1 MERLTIPFKKSILL
15 FCLLALIVQASFSQ
29 NKPTMFDQVY
39 AQIKLKN
46 FFRARDLF
54 DSSKNDIDAEKQ
66 NIILIF
72 LNNAFNKPLESNQKI
87 TTFFRSKSALPDS
100 LILKIYRVQ
109 EDNFV
114 KLHDYAQAKRLVLKI
129 INEYKQQLSIDEKN
143 DLENNLKIWTA
154 LAAVNPQKTIIN
166 SDTRIKIER
175 DKAGLKNLPV
185 RTNDTSTNFI
195 FDTGA
200 NLSTVSLSTAKRL
213 AMQIIP
219 TNIDVDAITGISI
232 KANLAVCK
240 KLSLGNISIENA
252 VFLVFADSALHFPQL
267 NYQINGILGYPVIES
282 LKEVQLTQN
291 DYFIVPKVE
300 TKNEGLSN
308 LAIDGLSP
316 LIDIEGQHFTFD
328 TGAEQTI
335 LYAPYYEEYKE
346 KFDQQYSTTKIRM
359 GGAGGTTEYDG
370 FKIDPVFRVMGKSI
384 SLKNV
389 SLLKT
394 PINKETVYGNVGQ
407 DLIRQFGKMTI
418 NFDRMYIRF
427 D

>member
-252 VFLVFADSALHFPQL
+252 VFLVFADSALHFPHL
-267 NYQINGILGYPVIES
+267 DYQINGILGYPVIES

-291 DYFIVPKVE
+291 DYFIVP
-300 TKNEGLSN
+300 
-308 LAIDGLSP
+308 
-316 LIDIEGQHFTFD
+316 
-328 TGAEQTI
+328 
-335 LYAPYYEEYKE
+335 
-346 KFDQQYSTTKIRM
+346 
-359 GGAGGTTEYDG
+359 
-370 FKIDPVFRVMGKSI
+370 
-384 SLKNV
+384 
-389 SLLKT
+389 
-394 PINKETVYGNVGQ
+394 
-407 DLIRQFGKMTI
+407 
-418 NFDRMYIRF
+418 
-427 D
+427 